1 VLLAWPSGGMAG
13 PEAKAV
19 GATSISFALL
29 AATLLPVQGEV
40 TYWDTMLMWGT
51 ISSEFLRPTR
61 DRMQQACMKTQPSV
75 HGTQCDVRG

>member
-1 VLLAWPSGGMAG
+1 MMIILIRAREIECGASCVLAWPSGDMAG

-51 ISSEFLRPTR
+51 ISSEYLRPTR
-61 DRMQQACMKTQPSV
+61 DRKQA
-75 HGTQCDVRG
+75 

>member
-1 VLLAWPSGGMAG
+1 VLLAWPSGDMAG

-40 TYWDTMLMWGT
+40 TYWDTMFMWGT
-51 ISSEFLRPTR
+51 ISSKYTR
-61 DRMQQACMKTQPSV
+61 SQQA
-75 HGTQCDVRG
+75 